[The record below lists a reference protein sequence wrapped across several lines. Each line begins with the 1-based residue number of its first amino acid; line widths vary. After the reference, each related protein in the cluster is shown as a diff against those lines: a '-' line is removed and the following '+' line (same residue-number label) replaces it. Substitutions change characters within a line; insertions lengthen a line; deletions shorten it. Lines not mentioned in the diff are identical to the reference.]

1 VTTKLGFPLQDDPA
15 ALAAFG
21 GWDESIYRDFLAL
34 EAREMQQSEFD
45 AKYLSIQ
52 CILVLD
58 VTGFTVAAMHGGSLD
73 SFQRILDIQKIC
85 FPVFQDAKASLVR
98 AFADDV
104 TALFEDPHA
113 ALNAALEIHRRIRR
127 FNEFAGKHAHP
138 PECCIGIGYGPVY
151 EIGPNRAMG
160 DEMNR
165 TSVLGEDTARGNET
179 LITAGAHAVL
189 ADRSDVGFEPQGTDD
204 LAFPYYRVTMDS

>member
-1 VTTKLGFPLQDDPA
+1 MATTLGFPLQDDPSE
-15 ALAAFG
+15 LAAFG
-21 GWDESIYRDFLAL
+21 GWDESVYRDLLAL
-34 EAREMQQSEFD
+34 EAREMQQSDFD
-45 AKYLSIQ
+45 AKYLSTR

-58 VTGFTVAAMHGGSLD
+58 MTGFTVAAMHGGSLD
-73 SFQRILDIQKIC
+73 SFLRILDTQKIC
-85 FPVFQDAKASLVR
+85 FPVLRDARASLVR

-113 ALNAALEIHRRIRR
+113 ALDAALEIHRRIGR
-127 FNEFAGKHAHP
+127 FNDFAGKHAHP

-165 TSVLGEDTARGNET
+165 TSVLGEDTARGSET

-189 ADRSDVGFEPQGTDD
+189 ADRSDVRFEAQGTDD
-204 LAFPYYRVTMDS
+204 LAFPYYRVTTES